1 MTNWETTDKVITII
15 VKKNG
20 NVMMYVDEESGS
32 GGGIATKEQI
42 NKEIDVTFNFQG
54 GVITA
59 DQINRAIGH
68 SIQQSRR
75 FQG

>member
-1 MTNWETTDKVITII
+1 MTCEYEDGCCDTCDGKGTS
-15 VKKNG
+15 
-20 NVMMYVDEESGS
+20 YDEQT
-32 GGGIATKEQI
+32 GGKCWDCYGTGHVH
-42 NKEIDVTFNFQG
+42 EIEVTFKQS

-59 DQINRAIGH
+59 EQINRAIGR

>member
-1 MTNWETTDKVITII
+1 MENEKGCCSTCDGTGSSSDIETNGQCWDCCGTGHVHKIEV
-15 VKKNG
+15 V
-20 NVMMYVDEESGS
+20 Y
-32 GGGIATKEQI
+32 EQS
-42 NKEIDVTFNFQG
+42 

-59 DQINRAIGH
+59 DQINRAIGR

>member
-1 MTNWETTDKVITII
+1 MENEKGCCPTCDGTGNSSDIET
-15 VKKNG
+15 
-20 NVMMYVDEESGS
+20 SGKCWDCY
-32 GGGIATKEQI
+32 GTGHCH
-42 NKEIDVTFNFQG
+42 EIQVTYQQS

-59 DQINRAIGH
+59 EQINRAIGH